1 MGAVERSYAIVESHI
16 ETLDEAYSSFSI
28 NQTTIAVDQER
39 YEQELA
45 AADATEIAVYAKV
58 HNESSEVLYLPEGD
72 SLQLPSTTV
81 SSVENVGPAAREA
94 IRESVQV
101 ECEFGGL
108 DAATILGVR
117 DADDESRDTIYSLAV
132 FFDAFVADE
141 AVNVDAQWQERIEA
155 DRLFA

>member
-16 ETLDEAYSSFSI
+16 ETLGEAYGSFSI
-28 NQTTIAVDQER
+28 NQTTIAVDEQR

-45 AADATEIAVYAKV
+45 QADATEIAVYAKV

-72 SLQLPSTTV
+72 SLQLPSTTA
-81 SSVENVGPAAREA
+81 SSVENVEPAARET
-94 IRESVQV
+94 IRESVKA
-101 ECEFGGL
+101 ECDFGGL

-117 DADDESRDTIYSLAV
+117 DADNESRDTIYSLAV
-132 FFDAFVADE
+132 FFEASVADD
-141 AVNVDAQWQERIEA
+141 AVNVEAQWQKGLEA